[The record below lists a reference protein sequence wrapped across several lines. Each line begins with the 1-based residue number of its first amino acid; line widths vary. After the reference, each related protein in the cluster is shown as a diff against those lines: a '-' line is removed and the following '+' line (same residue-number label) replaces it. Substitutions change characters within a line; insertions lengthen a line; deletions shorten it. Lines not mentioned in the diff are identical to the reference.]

1 MAPAVKKQKLEPSAV
16 DCQHVLV
23 MRHGDRVDD
32 GVGDSWWTSVP
43 RPWDPPLAEV
53 GRSKALETGKKL
65 RAELGFPIHRIVVSP
80 FQRCIATAQELIA
93 GLSMANDDTTIIVG
107 GDNSNP
113 ADSST
118 SRIKVSLEYGMSEMM
133 NDVALW
139 YHPTDRNSWGFNIEE
154 LEASFLQRL
163 VELAPYR
170 VFKEL
175 PQWGESE
182 SGAKD
187 RYLLTIHSLVDR
199 YPEENLLFITHGEG
213 VKVTASTYWKKARGH
228 KIRPGYFGYA
238 HLQRQ
243 IIRNGDSFT
252 ANRFG
257 IATDPN
263 ETGIKLEP
271 PRHA

>member
-1 MAPAVKKQKLEPSAV
+1 MASPVKKQKTEPSAKPSAV

-23 MRHGDRVDD
+23 MRHGNRVDD
-32 GVGDSWWTSVP
+32 GVDDSWWTSDP
-43 RPWDPPLAEV
+43 KPWDPPLAEV
-53 GRSKALETGKKL
+53 GWIKALETGKKL

-80 FQRCIATAQELIA
+80 FQRCIKTAQQLIA
-93 GLSMANDDTTIIVG
+93 GLSMANDDAT
-107 GDNSNP
+107 SNP

-154 LEASFLQRL
+154 LEALFPQRV
-163 VELAPYR
+163 VEITRHR
-170 VFKEL
+170 VFMEL